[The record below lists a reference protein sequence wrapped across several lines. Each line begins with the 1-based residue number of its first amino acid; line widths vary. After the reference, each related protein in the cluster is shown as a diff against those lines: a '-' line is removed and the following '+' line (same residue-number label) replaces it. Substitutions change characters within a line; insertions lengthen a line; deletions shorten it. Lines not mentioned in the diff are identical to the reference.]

1 MGGGEPEAIV
11 DVVDGVASLQI
22 PEEIFDEAELLWKS
36 YVVGYFIGDAPHV
49 GSIHATVNRIWSAPK
64 AGTKIDVQFIEKNT
78 VLFRIEN
85 SQMRSRVIQ
94 RKYWHIADIPLVVNV
109 WTPESALHPP
119 DLSAM
124 PLWIDLK
131 GVPNNLYSHKGLKCL
146 SKAVGQFVKLHPST
160 EKCVR
165 LDVARALV
173 EVNLHQPLVEKI
185 SFKDNAGFAH
195 EVEVNF
201 PWLPPRCSVCRRWGH
216 KGQDCS
222 SKEIRILNNKVEET
236 AASLFAVIPHG
247 GDKAGD
253 RVEEVEGNE
262 VVTVEEDV
270 SKEGNVFENLIQ
282 DLEALTPVANNVAAL
297 EGIKLTEPTTEVFH
311 TNGVGAWEN
320 GRGMKQVGDT
330 GGEGAIIISPS
341 RFSPLQ
347 GIVEE
352 EEDAMEENGK
362 EVEEGEILETNRVW
376 DTSAALYP
384 SRTALS
390 LFHRKLK
397 LLKQPLRELNKTHYG
412 NLPARTKQAYNELCE
427 CQNRVLQDPSPDN
440 VARAAEAAERWN
452 VLARIEEKFYRQK
465 SCVRWLTAG
474 DQNTTFFHNMVQ
486 MRIAKNTI
494 RSLVTA
500 QGEVLTTL

>member
-1 MGGGEPEAIV
+1 MAALNTLASEGDGGDASESDATAALSIQALGVIGIATEPAAEEMTKQGNEAIVDGKRQSDGSPRSAPWVKKKMGGGEPEAIV

-362 EVEEGEILETNRVW
+362 EVEEGEILETNVDGKKVPGVQVSNRGRKPGSAQKQMRGKIVRTK
-376 DTSAALYP
+376 DLIYAGKQGTTKKTSV
-384 SRTALS
+384 
-390 LFHRKLK
+390 RKL
-397 LLKQPLRELNKTHYG
+397 
-412 NLPARTKQAYNELCE
+412 
-427 CQNRVLQDPSPDN
+427 
-440 VARAAEAAERWN
+440 
-452 VLARIEEKFYRQK
+452 
-465 SCVRWLTAG
+465 
-474 DQNTTFFHNMVQ
+474 
-486 MRIAKNTI
+486 
-494 RSLVTA
+494 
-500 QGEVLTTL
+500 

>member
-1 MGGGEPEAIV
+1 MAAITLASEGDCGDASDGEATAALSIQALEVNGTAIEPAAVETMKQGNAATFDGKHQSDGSPRSAPWTKKKMGGGDPEAIV

-64 AGTKIDVQFIEKNT
+64 VGTKIDVQFIEKNT

-119 DLSAM
+119 DLLAM
-124 PLWIDLK
+124 PLWVDLK
-131 GVPNNLYSHKGLKCL
+131 GVPNNLYSHKVLKCL
-146 SKAVGQFVKLHPST
+146 SRAVGQFVKLHPST

-185 SFKDNAGFAH
+185 SFKDNAGSAH

-201 PWLPPRCSVCRRWGH
+201 PWLPPRCSVCRSWGN

-222 SKEIRILNNKVEET
+222 SKEIRILNKKVEEA

-253 RVEEVEGNE
+253 RVEVVKGNE
-262 VVTVEEDV
+262 VVTVEGDV
-270 SKEGNVFENLIQ
+270 IKEGNAFENLIQ
-282 DLEALTPVANNVAAL
+282 DLEALTPVANNVVAL
-297 EGIKLTEPTTEVFH
+297 EGIKLIEPTTEVFH
-311 TNGVGAWEN
+311 TDGVGAWEN

-347 GIVEE
+347 GIEE
-352 EEDAMEENGK
+352 EAEDAMEDNGE
-362 EVEEGEILETNRVW
+362 EVEEGEILENNVDGKKVPGVHVSNQGRKPG
-376 DTSAALYP
+376 SA
-384 SRTALS
+384 
-390 LFHRKLK
+390 
-397 LLKQPLRELNKTHYG
+397 
-412 NLPARTKQAYNELCE
+412 
-427 CQNRVLQDPSPDN
+427 
-440 VARAAEAAERWN
+440 
-452 VLARIEEKFYRQK
+452 QK
-465 SCVRWLTAG
+465 
-474 DQNTTFFHNMVQ
+474 
-486 MRIAKNTI
+486 
-494 RSLVTA
+494 
-500 QGEVLTTL
+500 